1 VTRILWYLDSR
12 CSRHMTGDQTKFEK
26 LRLKDEGFVTYE
38 DNNKGKILGTGVIN
52 NGSSFNIK
60 KSAPS

>member
-1 VTRILWYLDSR
+1 
-12 CSRHMTGDQTKFEK
+12 MTGDQTKFEK

-60 KSAPS
+60 KSAPSWRIKA